1 MRLFVAVTVG
11 DEMRSA
17 VSAARRTIETQLTG
31 LGGQPPRVVWV
42 APSALHV
49 TLRFLGEQPDERV
62 PAIVEAVQE
71 PFGMAPF
78 QVTWQ
83 GLGAFPS
90 PRRPRAIWVSVKR
103 GAHELGLL
111 EAELAG
117 RFGTLLPG
125 ERPEEAAPF
134 HPHLTIAR
142 VKTEGPGVGWPAV
155 LEAAALGE
163 VHSRVDHVSLLR
175 SQGLPGGVG
184 YEEIGRGRL
193 EGRR

>member
-11 DEMRSA
+11 DEVRAA
-17 VSAARRTIETQLTG
+17 VTAARRTIEQQLSAI
-31 LGGQPPRVVWV
+31 GGPPPRLVWV

-49 TLRFLGEQPDERV
+49 TLRFLGEVPDDRV

-71 PFGMAPF
+71 PFVLAPF
-78 QVTWQ
+78 QVAWL

-90 PRRPRAIWVSVKR
+90 TRRPRAIWVGVR
-103 GAHELGLL
+103 EGAAALGLL
-111 EAELAG
+111 EAELAR

-125 ERPEEAAPF
+125 ERPDAATPF

-142 VKTEGPGVGWPAV
+142 VKAERPGVDWPAV
-155 LEAAALGE
+155 LQAAKIDE
-163 VHSRVDHVSLLR
+163 VRSRVDHVALLR
-175 SQGLPGGVG
+175 SRGLPGGVG

-193 EGRR
+193 DG